1 MRIAGF
7 NWSFSLTFRYIQKE
21 YAMRTPR
28 NVAMLLATMILLLSG
43 CSDNG
48 NSVISPGDQA
58 ASAAPALEKK
68 GPIVHSVQGGFW
80 FDDYGNGK
88 RVQNTITAHQYADGS
103 VDGRYLINA
112 ANAFGHD
119 KWVNAHSSVIYM
131 KVYEGVLGYE
141 KFAVVGGVETSG
153 PGKGYYEVWWL
164 AVNGPGGHNF
174 TADGFFFSLDPDEVA
189 DVWNLPL
196 EELILVD
203 GLAPSPPIDAGSL
216 SIK

>member
-1 MRIAGF
+1 
-7 NWSFSLTFRYIQKE
+7 
-21 YAMRTPR
+21 MRTPWC
-28 NVAMLLATMILLLSG
+28 VALLTAVMVSLLPG
-43 CSDNG
+43 CSDNIH
-48 NSVISPGDQA
+48 SVVSPDNPA
-58 ASAAPALEKK
+58 ATATPSPEKK

-88 RVQNTITAHQYADGS
+88 KVQNTITAHQYADGS

-131 KVYEGVLGYE
+131 KVYENVLGYE

-174 TADGFFFSLDPDEVA
+174 TADGFFFSLDPDKVA